1 MSSSWI
7 CNRVISDNIQNSLL
21 NRKSID
27 KKQSKSSTLWKK
39 FEKLISCNFFYRSFP
54 RFCLWNNWRW
64 GHHHDQYRTW
74 RKFIIIGNGNNK
86 WYHNNSNLH
95 HISNDD
101 NVNNNKYSNSLK
113 FTRIH
118 SNLLKFFLG
127 HPTTLPR
134 SCPAPDITYNG
145 SLLTT
150 NEAFKD
156 IHDVEFEVK
165 TGPFPGDRRRCKL
178 SCVAGQ
184 WVGPLCRKNE
194 GMLHIN
200 KNI

>member
-1 MSSSWI
+1 M
-7 CNRVISDNIQNSLL
+7 

-27 KKQSKSSTLWKK
+27 KKQSKSSTFWKK
-39 FEKLISCNFFYRSFP
+39 FEKLISCNFFTDPFQDFVSEIIEDEGTTAINTGLDENSSLSEKEITSDTITTATSITSPTTTTSTTTSTQIRS
-54 RFCLWNNWRW
+54 
-64 GHHHDQYRTW
+64 Y
-74 RKFIIIGNGNNK
+74 
-86 WYHNNSNLH
+86 
-95 HISNDD
+95 
-101 NVNNNKYSNSLK
+101 SLK
-113 FTRIH
+113 LTHIY

>member
-1 MSSSWI
+1 M
-7 CNRVISDNIQNSLL
+7 
-21 NRKSID
+21 
-27 KKQSKSSTLWKK
+27 
-39 FEKLISCNFFYRSFP
+39 
-54 RFCLWNNWRW
+54 
-64 GHHHDQYRTW
+64 
-74 RKFIIIGNGNNK
+74 
-86 WYHNNSNLH
+86 
-95 HISNDD
+95 
-101 NVNNNKYSNSLK
+101 YSNVLK
-113 FTRIH
+113 FTQIY
-118 SNLLKFFLG
+118 SNLLKTQFLSNLLFFIG

-150 NEAFKD
+150 TEAFKD

-194 GMLHIN
+194 GMLHKQKHLTVPQNWI
-200 KNI
+200 